1 MDQHP
6 RDDPR
11 PAQIQSQRL
20 QCSAALGRAVR
31 HLDLCSPDALQYL
44 LLARQQID
52 HMIKLLQPPPRRS
65 RASIALLI
73 AVCVAWAFVAAPIGL
88 RLLVDRPA
96 AEAQR

>member
-6 RDDPR
+6 TDDPR

-20 QCSAALGRAVR
+20 QCSAALGRAMR
-31 HLDLCSPDALQYL
+31 HLSLCSPDALQYL
-44 LLARQQID
+44 LLAREQLD

-65 RASIALLI
+65 RKSIALLL
-73 AVCVAWAFVAAPIGL
+73 AVSVAVFVAAPIGL

>member
-20 QCSAALGRAVR
+20 QCSAALDRAMR
-31 HLDLCSPDALQYL
+31 HLSLCSPDALRYL
-44 LLARQQID
+44 LLARQQLD
-52 HMIKLLQPPPRRS
+52 HTIKLLQPPPRRS
-65 RASIALLI
+65 NASMTLLL
-73 AVCVAWAFVAAPIGL
+73 AVSVAVFVAAPIGL

>member
-6 RDDPR
+6 TDDPR
-11 PAQIQSQRL
+11 PARLQSQRL
-20 QCSAALGRAVR
+20 QCSAALGRAMR
-31 HLDLCSPDALQYL
+31 HLSLCSPDALRYL

-73 AVCVAWAFVAAPIGL
+73 AVSVAVFVAAPIGL